1 MWLVPGAI
9 KTLILPPASLLILAF
24 VGWLAGRRRPRLGR
38 GLIAASLIALY
49 GLSTPLVAG
58 LARKTLEPP
67 PLARED
73 VRNADAGAIVILGAG
88 VYRDA
93 PEYGGDTAGPRTLE
107 RLRYGAWLYRE
118 SGARLPILVT
128 GGQIDP
134 DDAPVGQVMA
144 RVLEDEFR
152 VPVRWVEDA
161 SRTTYENARASRAI
175 LARAG
180 IGRIF
185 LVTHATHM
193 PRARAAF
200 EAAGFEVIPAP
211 TLFQGP
217 IEPTLNDFLP
227 NAGALSGIGYVI
239 YEWAG
244 RAWYALTR

>member
-1 MWLVPGAI
+1 MWLVPGML
-9 KTLILPPASLLILAF
+9 KTLILPPASLLILAL
-24 VGWLAGRRRPRLGR
+24 VGWLIGRRRARLGR
-38 GLIAASLIALY
+38 GLIATSLIALY
-49 GLSTPLVAG
+49 WLSTPVVAS
-58 LARKTLEPP
+58 LALKSLETP

-73 VRNADAGAIVILGAG
+73 IGRANAGAIVILGAG

-107 RLRYGAWLYRE
+107 RLRYGAWLYRQ
-118 SGARLPILVT
+118 SGAHLPILVT
-128 GGQIDP
+128 GGPIDP
-134 DDAPVGQVMA
+134 EDTPVGQVMA
-144 RVLEDEFR
+144 RSLEDEFR

-161 SRTTYENARASRAI
+161 SRTTYENARLSRAI

-180 IGRIF
+180 IRRIF

-217 IEPTLNDFLP
+217 LEPKFNDFLP
-227 NAGALSGIGYVI
+227 MSGALSGIGYAI

-244 RAWYALTR
+244 RAWYALAR